1 MRNIWVKCY
10 KYCIITCM
18 CALVNLQVFRPC
30 EDLATSREGAG
41 EGFLSRVDP
50 NVIHQ
55 FVFRLKRFALAGAL
69 FPKANVVA
77 LLRSPD
83 VLHGDVRD
91 QLVHGAESF
100 VATLL
105 GVAQL
110 LWVDPFT
117 DELLLDALLPHVAK
131 EGTGVVV
138 VVGSHV
144 HPHVHIHAAVLVME
158 LGGRVRVG
166 PWAGD
171 LVVLVGTPKNLAR

>member
-1 MRNIWVKCY
+1 
-10 KYCIITCM
+10 M
-18 CALVNLQVFRPC
+18 CTLVNLQIFRPC

-41 EGFLSRVDP
+41 EGFLTRVDP

-105 GVAQL
+105 GVA
-110 LWVDPFT
+110 
-117 DELLLDALLPHVAK
+117 
-131 EGTGVVV
+131 
-138 VVGSHV
+138 
-144 HPHVHIHAAVLVME
+144 
-158 LGGRVRVG
+158 
-166 PWAGD
+166 
-171 LVVLVGTPKNLAR
+171 

>member
-1 MRNIWVKCY
+1 
-10 KYCIITCM
+10 M
-18 CALVNLQVFRPC
+18 CTLVNLQIFRPC

-41 EGFLSRVDP
+41 EGFLTRVDP

-131 EGTGVVV
+131 EGTGVVLV
-138 VVGSHV
+138 SSHV
-144 HPHVHIHAAVLVME
+144 HTHVHIHAAVLVME